1 MLTIW
6 LEIDGSDLHD
16 ESLQDVLLSSE
27 SVPVEVLEPLF
38 HVRIRVP
45 PAKDVGLEAG
55 AGGVTAVTT
64 HPLIHVICE
73 YI

>member
-45 PAKDVGLEAG
+45 AAKDVGLEAG
-55 AGGVTAVTT
+55 AGGVLAVPT
-64 HPLIHVICE
+64 HPLIYIICE